1 MVNCSEKCKNFRLIE
16 ECRRACLACNVCS
29 EGNSMQCGERG
40 VLSFDKCGTAGV
52 DALRNRIR
60 PEPHSERGVSALP
73 PDVEDTL
80 RHVFA
85 DFLSL
90 SPVDA
95 LLLRHVANG
104 GSLTTFRDLA
114 AKTARELAAIADGSY
129 ASARI
134 SAWKRFK
141 RIILKFRYAN
151 AIAGRMF
158 GRGHAGPLK
167 SALRKT
173 PVPMGFFDAPG
184 GKGAGN
190 G

>member
-1 MVNCSEKCKNFRLIE
+1 MVNCSEKCKYFRLIE

-29 EGNSMQCGERG
+29 EGNSMQCGEHG
-40 VLSFDKCGTAGV
+40 VISFDKCGTAGV

-73 PDVEDTL
+73 AEVEDTL

-85 DFLSL
+85 DFLAL
-90 SPVDA
+90 SPVDI
-95 LLLRHVANG
+95 LLVQHVANG

-114 AKTARELAAIADGSY
+114 AKTARELAAAANGSY

-158 GRGHAGPLK
+158 GKGHAGPLK
-167 SALRKT
+167 AALRKA
-173 PVPMGFFDAPG
+173 PVTMSLFDVFG
-184 GKGAGN
+184 GKDAAN